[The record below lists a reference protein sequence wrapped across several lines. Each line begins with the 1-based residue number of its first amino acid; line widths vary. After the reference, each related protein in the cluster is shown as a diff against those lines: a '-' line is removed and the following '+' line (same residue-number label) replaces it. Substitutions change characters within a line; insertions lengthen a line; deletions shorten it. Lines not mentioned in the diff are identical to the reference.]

1 MFMSSLRDHEEA
13 DVEAE
18 GGAAKMGKG
27 LQSDAGQS

>member
-18 GGAAKMGKG
+18 GNAAKK
-27 LQSDAGQS
+27 SEVPRHDAGQS